1 MNIYKLSIKKNNC
14 YYLQY
19 LISFI
24 IVLLIIK
31 FTTLLIYN
39 SKIKQNLFN
48 QSIISI
54 ENNNRSYNIKNE
66 TISIAAYKAKNFI
79 NIAYN
84 GILFFNQTI
93 IIKNNIKISC
103 VIPIYNSENTIK
115 QAVRSIQNQNMKEI
129 EIILVNDF
137 SIDNTTN
144 ILEELSKEDS
154 RIKIINNKKNM
165 GTLYTRCVG
174 SLAAKGKY
182 IIPLDSDEMI
192 LNFDVFDDIYNQSYE
207 NYYDIILFKTIIVE
221 NINDFFNTKNLMN
234 HRGHK
239 QVLILN
245 QPEIGIHGFKS
256 GVIWGKCIKNEL
268 YKKAVNS
275 YGDYRYSFH
284 IIFGEDT
291 IINFII
297 HQYAKNSI
305 FILNYGILNIRR
317 KNSVC
322 KITNRKERALFSLK
336 YIEVIFEFSP
346 NLIYFNKILVN
357 KIITLLKKNILHKLL
372 KNDRIKKYFNSLIN
386 KIIKSKKISLQYKR
400 IIKKELLK
408 FK

>member
-84 GILFFNQTI
+84 GILFFNQTL

-275 YGDYRYSFH
+275 YGDYRYSFR

-346 NLIYFNKILVN
+346 NLIHFNKILVN

-400 IIKKELLK
+400 IIKKELPK